1 MLVQKK
7 IKSRLTRDTE
17 IYCSVQLGFFFFFFF
32 LELWGGKKKR
42 SGTFLPYCNEES
54 KVDKGEEE

>member
-17 IYCSVQLGFFFFFFF
+17 IYCSVQLGFFFFFFWSSG
-32 LELWGGKKKR
+32 EGKKKR